1 MSRIKKKHHTI
12 AAVEAELL
20 KRVRVHGR
28 ISRVELSRK
37 LNIVPS
43 TAGIYVDRLIRDGF
57 LVESAKREQ
66 RSGRPPKLLEL
77 NPAGGRFV
85 GVDFEARNLMA
96 TAVDFS
102 ERPLHQ
108 IHKAIR
114 ATDSAGQILDKI
126 ERAIAEVM
134 AGDPRPVLGIGVGV
148 PGTVDPHSGVAIHY
162 EFIKGWHEV
171 PLGARLSKKFGVP
184 VFLENNIRCMA
195 LAELWFGGERG
206 LQDFVCIGVRSG
218 IAAGVIVN
226 GHLLRGSRNRA
237 GEIGQWH
244 CPVPAELSGSGRLEH
259 VASLSAMI
267 ATAQQ
272 AIDHGQKT
280 SLAALK
286 GELAIEDIAHAV
298 QSGDAFAQSL
308 IQAVA
313 RVHGWVVSELNTLFD
328 PQKIIFAGPL
338 AELGEAFL
346 APVREAVRQWNG
358 ADPGVEI
365 TGSTLG
371 KYNGALGAAALALH
385 QWKPKR

>member
-1 MSRIKKKHHTI
+1 MSRIKTKHHTI

-57 LVESAKREQ
+57 LVESARREQ

-102 ERPLHQ
+102 EKPVRQ
-108 IHKAIR
+108 VHKAIR
-114 ATDSAGQILDKI
+114 AADSAGQILDKI
-126 ERAIAEVM
+126 EQAIAEVM
-134 AGDPRPVLGIGVGV
+134 DGGPRSVLGIGVGV
-148 PGTVDPHSGVAIHY
+148 PGTVDPHSGVALHY
-162 EFIKGWHEV
+162 EFIKGWKDI
-171 PLGARLSKKFGVP
+171 PLGTRLAKKFGVP

-195 LAELWFGGERG
+195 LAELWFGGGRG
-206 LQDFVCIGVRSG
+206 LQDFPG

-237 GEIGQWH
+237 GEIGHWH
-244 CPVPAELSGSGRLEH
+244 CGDARLEH

-267 ATAQQ
+267 ETAQR
-272 AIDHGQKT
+272 AIDRGRKT
-280 SLAALK
+280 SLATAN
-286 GELAIEDIAHAV
+286 GELTIEDIVSAV
-298 QSGDAFAQSL
+298 QAGDAFALSL
-308 IQAVA
+308 IEDAA
-313 RVHGWVVSELNTLFD
+313 RVHGWVVSELSVLFD

-346 APVREAVRQWNG
+346 APVRQSVTESDVTVTA
-358 ADPGVEI
+358 
-365 TGSTLG
+365 STLG
-371 KYNGALGAAALALH
+371 QYNGALGAAALALH

>member
-57 LVESAKREQ
+57 LMESAQREQ

-77 NPAGGRFV
+77 NPSAGRFV

-102 ERPLHQ
+102 ERPLCHV
-108 IHKAIR
+108 HKTIR
-114 ATDSAGQILDKI
+114 AADSVEQILEKI
-126 ERAIAEVM
+126 ERTIAEVM
-134 AGDPRPVLGIGVGV
+134 AGDPRRVLGIGVGV
-148 PGTVDPHSGVAIHY
+148 PGAIDPHSGVALHY
-162 EFIKGWHEV
+162 EFIKGWHNI
-171 PLGARLSKKFGVP
+171 PLGARLAKKFSVP
-184 VFLENNIRCMA
+184 VFLEGNIRCMA
-195 LAELWFGGERG
+195 LAELWFGAGRG
-206 LQDFVCIGVRSG
+206 LQDFVCIGIRSG

-226 GHLLRGSRNRA
+226 GHLLRGSRNQA
-237 GEIGQWH
+237 GEIGHWRCGDAQ
-244 CPVPAELSGSGRLEH
+244 LEH

-267 ATAQQ
+267 ESAQR
-272 AIDHGQKT
+272 AVDRGEKT
-280 SLAALK
+280 SLAEVK
-286 GELAIEDIAHAV
+286 GELAIEDIVSAV
-298 QSGDAFAQSL
+298 QAGDPFALSL
-308 IQAVA
+308 IEAA
-313 RVHGWVVSELNTLFD
+313 GRVHGWVVSELSALFD

-346 APVREAVRQWNG
+346 APVRESVTEK
-358 ADPGVEI
+358 DVEI
-365 TGSTLG
+365 TASTLG
-371 KYNGALGAAALALH
+371 QYNGALGAAALALH